1 MNKTLNQLRERRKKR
16 TRMKIFGTIEQPRL
30 SIFRSN
36 YYTYCQLIDD
46 EKNLVLTGEST
57 KNITVKDIK
66 GAKKTKL
73 AEILGELIAKRAI
86 EKGIK
91 KVVFDRGMYKYH
103 GRVKAIAEGAKKG
116 GLKL

>member
-1 MNKTLNQLRERRKKR
+1 
-16 TRMKIFGTIEQPRL
+16 MKISGTIERPRL

-36 YYTYCQLIDD
+36 HYTYCQLINDD
-46 EKNLVLTGEST
+46 ENIILTGAST
-57 KNITVKDIK
+57 KEISKKDADKIK
-66 GAKKTKL
+66 KIELAK
-73 AEILGELIAKRAI
+73 ILGELIAKKAI

-116 GLKL
+116 GLRF